1 MFDSREEF
9 VLWYDVIVQ
18 VINMDVFEEDD
29 LKENFLYESEDS
41 GGYIWKRGVDN
52 ICIQLIGFQLGLFCF
67 IIVNICKFID

>member
-41 GGYIWKRGVDN
+41 GGYIWKSGVDN
-52 ICIQLIGFQLGLFCF
+52 IQLIGFQLGLFCF

>member
-52 ICIQLIGFQLGLFCF
+52 I
-67 IIVNICKFID
+67 

>member
-29 LKENFLYESEDS
+29 LKEYLDS
-41 GGYIWKRGVDN
+41 IF
-52 ICIQLIGFQLGLFCF
+52 QFGFFLFCLSYL
-67 IIVNICKFID
+67 V